1 MRRLGR
7 PGAGAGV
14 GSGQGAVGARAYL
27 ESLAAL
33 EGGSATGGGIE
44 VGMRGRRGGGRGRVG
59 SEAGERS
66 KAGADVGEGG
76 RGRGRG
82 RWRGLW
88 GRKPVVEGEAGDVG
102 GDGPGVVEVGLGA
115 DDVDEEIGVGV
126 FPELEEPAVDV
137 VEGGGVGDVVE
148 EESRIGAWRRVRQRG
163 AGGGAVPR

>member
-1 MRRLGR
+1 MGTEVRRLGR

-76 RGRGRG
+76 RG
-82 RWRGLW
+82 RGLW